1 MPLFSEKSL
10 VEDYFVQ
17 KLQEKG
23 WKFIP
28 ADNLERESLEEPLLT
43 PMLIRALKR
52 LNANIG
58 IGDEEIKQVLN
69 ELKLKTSGAEHCK
82 QILNYLKYGIPIKF
96 ERERVVKN
104 VKLFDYDN
112 TTNNDFS
119 VSRQVTHQ
127 SGDKQIRN
135 DIILYINGI
144 PVVNIECKN
153 PTSLTENWYTAYK
166 QIIDYWKTVPE
177 PYKYIQIG
185 IAAEQTARYFPT
197 APWQQEDVKIHQWR
211 TQNTPDPLDATTEM
225 LTPETLLNII
235 RNYLFFRIEH
245 GATTKVIARYMQYR
259 AAEQIFNRVI
269 GYLKGETDKNKGLI
283 WHWQGSGKTLTMIFA
298 ANKLYRNPLLENPTI
313 FFIVDREELQEQLY
327 QEFTALDITKPETI
341 DTIQALRQTLKHDEN
356 RGKRGIFITLI
367 HKFRPEELTQLQKE
381 LETLSQ
387 KQETIQ
393 NRKNVILF
401 IDEAHRTQYG
411 ILAAQMK
418 QTLKNAFAFA
428 FTGTPIAKTG
438 RDTYQEFSY
447 PDDPQNKCLD
457 RYFII
462 DSIQDGFTLKIAYQP
477 RLEKQEGIHLKK
489 EMLDSFIQ
497 IGIYDEIPEEYREKT
512 EEKIKQKLNQIKIV
526 LENPERIKLVAQDIT
541 EHYKEN
547 LDGKFKAL
555 VVAVNRRACVRYKR
569 ELDKHLPKEYS
580 EVVMTFTRTDPQE
593 IQDYQKELTTRYH
606 GKEIEDILKQ
616 IIDNYKEQDYPKI
629 LIVTD
634 MLLTGFDVPI
644 LQTMYLDK
652 PLKEHRLLQAIAR
665 TNRPYKD
672 IKEAGLIIDYVGILK
687 EFTRAFENYTKE
699 DIQGI
704 LLDLNTLTQEF
715 TQKIDETMALFPDI
729 PKDQDDRQTM
739 LKAFETITTDAPNKQ
754 EGQKAKKFQQ
764 NYRHLRKLFE
774 LLGTH
779 QIKLQKLKEYTW
791 LTQVYG
797 YYIHW
802 LRQEKY
808 EEYRYVPKYF
818 PKTLKYVYKTTQLA
832 DIERQYPTIQFDTN
846 YLKNLQEKI
855 KTKQEKAANILFT
868 LNRFI
873 IIDKHRN
880 PIYETLTEKVERIL
894 KLWKEKTK
902 DYQKIYNQA
911 AQIVNEIQQLQTR
924 QNQLAFTDL
933 QYAILLTLE
942 KTLPPNKNLT
952 QDVQELTAQLQKQ
965 MFKGWQT
972 QQTTRKTIERE
983 TRKYLRKYIKQHNL
997 TLAQINQLHQKIME
1011 SVKTYG

>member
-17 KLQEKG
+17 KLQDQG

-28 ADNLERESLEEPLLT
+28 SDNLERESLEEPLLT

-82 QILNYLKYGIPIKF
+82 QILNHLKYGIPIKF
-96 ERERVVKN
+96 EKERVVKY

-112 TTNNDFS
+112 TANNDFT
-119 VSRQVTHQ
+119 VSRQVIHQ

-153 PTSLTENWYTAYK
+153 PTSLTENWFTAYK

-211 TQNTPDPLDATTEM
+211 TQDKTDPLDAITEM
-225 LTPETLLNII
+225 LTPSTLLNII

-298 ANKLYRNPLLENPTI
+298 ANKLYRHPLLENPTI

-367 HKFRPEELTQLQKE
+367 HKFRPEELTQLQNE
-381 LETLSQ
+381 LNALSQ

-393 NRKNVILF
+393 TRKNVILF

-428 FTGTPIAKTG
+428 LTGTPIAKTG

-447 PDDPQNKCLD
+447 PKEGEKYLD
-457 RYFII
+457 KYFIT
-462 DSIQDGFTLKIAYQP
+462 DSIEDGFTLKIAYQP
-477 RLEKQEGIHLKK
+477 HLEKDVHLKK
-489 EMLDSFIQ
+489 ELLDTFIQ
-497 IGIYDEIPEEYREKT
+497 VEFEEIPEEYREKT
-512 EEKIKQKLNQIKIV
+512 EEKIKQRLNAIKIF
-526 LENPERIKLVAQDIT
+526 LENPDRIKLIAQDIAQ
-541 EHYKEN
+541 HYKEN
-547 LDGKFKAL
+547 LDGKFKAI
-555 VVAVNRRACVRYKR
+555 VVAVNRLACVRYKR
-569 ELDKHLPKEYS
+569 ELDKLLPKEYS
-580 EVVMTFTRTDPQE
+580 EVVMTFTRTDPPE
-593 IQDYQKELTTRYH
+593 IQDYLNELTARYH
-606 GKEIEDILKQ
+606 GKDIEDIRKQ
-616 IIDNYKEQDYPKI
+616 IIDKYKEEEYPKI

-672 IKEAGLIIDYVGILK
+672 LKTAGLIIDYIGILK

-699 DIQGI
+699 DITGV
-704 LLDLNTLTQEF
+704 LLPIDELATEF
-715 TQKIDETMALFPDI
+715 TQTLDQTMALFQGI
-729 PKDQDDRQTM
+729 PTDKDDRQTM
-739 LKAFETITTDAPNKQ
+739 LKAFETITADEQN
-754 EGQKAKKFQQ
+754 AKKFQQ
-764 NYRHLRKLFE
+764 NYRQLRKLFE

-779 QIKLQKLKEYTW
+779 PIKLEKLKEYTW

-802 LRQEKY
+802 LRQEQY
-808 EEYRYVPKYF
+808 EEYKYVQKYF
-818 PKTLKYVYKTTQLA
+818 PKTLKYVYKTTQLS
-832 DIERQYPTIQFDTN
+832 DIERQYPTIQFDAN

-855 KTKQEKAANILFT
+855 KTKEEKAANILFT

-880 PIYETLTEKVERIL
+880 PIYETLTERVERIL

-902 DYQKIYNQA
+902 DYEKIYNEA

-924 QNQLAFTDL
+924 QNQLAFTNM

-942 KTLPPNKNLT
+942 QKLGPNKSLI
-952 QDVQELTAQLQKQ
+952 QDVQELTALLQPF

-972 QQTTRKTIERE
+972 QPTTRKTIERQ

-997 TLAQINQLHQKIME
+997 TLQDIDQLQQKIME
-1011 SVKTYG
+1011 NVKTYG

>member
-1 MPLFSEKSL
+1 MFSEKSL
-10 VEDYFVQ
+10 VEDYFI
-17 KLQEKG
+17 QELEKRG
-23 WKFIP
+23 WKFIS

-43 PMLIRALKR
+43 PNLIRALKR
-52 LNANIG
+52 LNADIG

-96 ERERVVKN
+96 EKERVVKY
-104 VKLFDYDN
+104 VKLFDYDDIQ
-112 TTNNDFS
+112 NNDFT
-119 VSRQVTHQ
+119 VSRQVIHQ
-127 SGDKQIRN
+127 FGDKQIRH
-135 DIILYINGI
+135 DIILYVNGI
-144 PVVNIECKN
+144 PIANIECKN

-166 QIIDYWKTVPE
+166 QITDYQKTVPE

-211 TQNTPDPLDATTEM
+211 TQDKTDPLDAQIEM
-225 LTPETLLNII
+225 LTPTTLLNII
-235 RNYLFFRIEH
+235 QNYLFFRIEH
-245 GATTKVIARYMQYR
+245 GTTTKVITRYMQYQ
-259 AAEQIFNRVI
+259 AAEKIYNRVI
-269 GYLKGETDKNKGLI
+269 DYLEGKETKNKGLI

-298 ANKLYRNPLLENPTI
+298 ANKLYRHPQLENPTI
-313 FFIVDREELQEQLY
+313 FFIVDREELEEQLY

-341 DTIQALRQTLKHDEN
+341 DSIHALRQILKHDEN

-367 HKFRPEELTQLQKE
+367 HKFRPEELTQLQNE
-381 LETLSQ
+381 LEALSQ

-393 NRKNVILF
+393 TRKNVILF

-462 DSIQDGFTLKIAYQP
+462 DSIQDGFTLPIAYQP
-477 RLEKQEGIHLKK
+477 RLEEDVHLKK
-489 EMLDSFIQ
+489 ELLDTFIQ
-497 IGIYDEIPEEYREKT
+497 VEFEEIPEEYREKT
-512 EEKIKQKLNQIKIV
+512 EEKIKQKLNAIKV
-526 LENPERIKLVAQDIT
+526 FLENPERIKLVTQDIAQ
-541 EHYKEN
+541 HYKEN

-555 VVAVNRRACVRYKR
+555 IVAVNRLACVRYKR

-606 GKEIEDILKQ
+606 GKDIEDIRKQ

-699 DIQGI
+699 DIQGV

-715 TQKIDETMALFPDI
+715 TQLIDETMTLFQGI
-729 PKDQDDRQTM
+729 PTDQDDRQTM
-739 LKAFETITTDAPNKQ
+739 LKAFETITTDEKN
-754 EGQKAKKFQQ
+754 AKKFQQ
-764 NYRHLRKLFE
+764 NYRKLRKLFE

-779 QIKLQKLKEYTW
+779 PIKLQKLKQYTW

-802 LRQEKY
+802 LRQEQY

-818 PKTLKYVYKTTQLA
+818 PKTLKYVYKTTQLSE
-832 DIERQYPTIQFDTN
+832 IERQYPTIQFDAD

-855 KTKQEKAANILFT
+855 KTKEEKAANILFT

-880 PIYETLTEKVERIL
+880 PIYETLTQKVERIL

-902 DYQKIYNQA
+902 DYEKIYNQA
-911 AQIVNEIQQLQTR
+911 AQIVNEIQQLKTR
-924 QNQLAFTDL
+924 QKQLAFTDL

-942 KTLPPNKNLT
+942 QKLPANKNLIA
-952 QDVQELTAQLQKQ
+952 DVQELTNQLQKQ
-965 MFKGWQT
+965 MFRGWQT

-983 TRKYLRKYIKQHNL
+983 VRKYLRKYIKQHALNL
-997 TLAQINQLHQKIME
+997 TDLEQLYQKIME

>member
-1 MPLFSEKSL
+1 MFSEKSL

-17 KLQEKG
+17 KLQQKG

-28 ADNLERESLEEPLLT
+28 SDNLERESLEEPLLT

-82 QILNYLKYGIPIKF
+82 QILNHLKYGIPIKF
-96 ERERVVKN
+96 EKERVVKY

-112 TTNNDFS
+112 IQNNDFT
-119 VSRQVTHQ
+119 VSRQVIHQ

-144 PVVNIECKN
+144 PIANIECKN

-166 QIIDYWKTVPE
+166 QIIDYWKTIPE

-211 TQNTPDPLDATTEM
+211 TQDKTDPLDATTEM
-225 LTPETLLNII
+225 LTPSTLLNII

-245 GATTKVIARYMQYR
+245 GATTKVITRYMQYQ
-259 AAEQIFNRVI
+259 ASEKIVNRVL

-298 ANKLYRNPLLENPTI
+298 ANKLYRHPLLENPTI

-341 DTIQALRQTLKHDEN
+341 DTIQALRQILKHDEN

-367 HKFRPEELTQLQKE
+367 HKFRPEELTQLQNE
-381 LETLSQ
+381 LDTLSQ

-393 NRKNVILF
+393 TRKNVILF

-428 FTGTPIAKTG
+428 LTGTPIAKPG
-438 RDTYQEFSY
+438 RDTYDEFSY
-447 PDDPQNKCLD
+447 KPKEPYLD
-457 RYFII
+457 KYFIT
-462 DSIQDGFTLKIAYQP
+462 DSIEDGFTLKIAYQP
-477 RLEKQEGIHLKK
+477 HLEKQEGIHLKK
-489 EMLDSFIQ
+489 EMLDTFIQ
-497 IGIYDEIPEEYREKT
+497 IEFEEIPEEYREKT
-512 EEKIKQKLNQIKIV
+512 EEKIKQKLNAIKV
-526 LENPERIKLVAQDIT
+526 FLENPERIKKVAQDIA

-555 VVAVNRRACVRYKR
+555 VVAVNRLACVRYKR
-569 ELDKHLPKEYS
+569 ELDKLLPKEYT

-593 IQDYQKELTTRYH
+593 IHDYQKELTTRYH
-606 GKEIEDILKQ
+606 GKEIEDTRKQ
-616 IIDNYKEQDYPKI
+616 IIDKYKEEEYPKI

-699 DIQGI
+699 DTTGV
-704 LLDLNTLTQEF
+704 LLPIDELTQEL
-715 TQKIDETMALFPDI
+715 TKTIDETMALFPDI
-729 PKDQDDRQTM
+729 QKDQDDRQTM
-739 LKAFETITTDAPNKQ
+739 LKAFETITTNEQ
-754 EGQKAKKFQQ
+754 NAKKFQQ
-764 NYRHLRKLFE
+764 NYRHL
-774 LLGTH
+774 
-779 QIKLQKLKEYTW
+779 
-791 LTQVYG
+791 
-797 YYIHW
+797 
-802 LRQEKY
+802 
-808 EEYRYVPKYF
+808 
-818 PKTLKYVYKTTQLA
+818 
-832 DIERQYPTIQFDTN
+832 
-846 YLKNLQEKI
+846 
-855 KTKQEKAANILFT
+855 
-868 LNRFI
+868 
-873 IIDKHRN
+873 
-880 PIYETLTEKVERIL
+880 
-894 KLWKEKTK
+894 
-902 DYQKIYNQA
+902 
-911 AQIVNEIQQLQTR
+911 
-924 QNQLAFTDL
+924 
-933 QYAILLTLE
+933 
-942 KTLPPNKNLT
+942 
-952 QDVQELTAQLQKQ
+952 
-965 MFKGWQT
+965 
-972 QQTTRKTIERE
+972 
-983 TRKYLRKYIKQHNL
+983 
-997 TLAQINQLHQKIME
+997 
-1011 SVKTYG
+1011 

>member
-10 VEDYFVQ
+10 VEDYIIQ
-17 KLQEKG
+17 KLEEKS
-23 WKFIP
+23 WKFVP
-28 ADNLERESLEEPLLT
+28 SDNLERESLEEPLLT

-52 LNANIG
+52 LNASIG
-58 IGDEEIKQVLN
+58 IGDEEIKQALN
-69 ELKLKTSGAEHCK
+69 ELKLKTSGAEHAK
-82 QILNYLKYGIPIKF
+82 QILNYFKDGVPVKF
-96 ERERVVKN
+96 EKERVVKY

-112 TTNNDFS
+112 IQNNEFI
-119 VSRQVTHQ
+119 VSRQVIHQ

-135 DIILYINGI
+135 DIILYVNGI
-144 PVVNIECKN
+144 PLVNIECKN

-166 QIIDYWKTVPE
+166 QIQEYQQTVPE

-197 APWQQEDVKIHQWR
+197 APWQKEDVKIHQWR
-211 TQNTPDPLDATTEM
+211 TPDKPDPLDAQTEM
-225 LTPETLLNII
+225 LTPATLLNII
-235 RNYLFFRIEH
+235 RHYLFFRIEH
-245 GATTKVIARYMQYR
+245 GTTTKVITRYMQYQ
-259 AAEQIFNRVI
+259 ASEKIYNRVI
-269 GYLKGETDKNKGLI
+269 AHLQGKETRNKGLI

-298 ANKLYRNPLLENPTI
+298 ANKLYRHPLLENPTI
-313 FFIVDREELQEQLY
+313 FFIVDREELQEQLT
-327 QEFTALDITKPETI
+327 QEFNALDITKPETI
-341 DTIQALRQTLKHDEN
+341 DTIHALRQILRHDEN

-367 HKFRPEELTQLQKE
+367 HKFRPEELTQLQNE
-381 LETLSQ
+381 LDALSQ
-387 KQETIQ
+387 NRETIQ
-393 NRKNVILF
+393 TRRNVILF

-418 QTLKNAFAFA
+418 QILKNAFAFA
-428 FTGTPIAKTG
+428 LTGTPIAKTG

-447 PDDPQNKCLD
+447 PPKEPYLD
-457 RYFII
+457 KYFIT

-477 RLEKQEGIHLKK
+477 HLEKEEGIHLKK
-489 EMLDSFIQ
+489 ELLDTFIQ
-497 IGIYDEIPEEYREKT
+497 IEFEEIPEEYREKT
-512 EEKIKQKLNQIKIV
+512 EEKIKQKLNAIKV
-526 LENPERIKLVAQDIT
+526 FLENPERIKRVAQDIA

-555 VVAVNRRACVRYKR
+555 VVAVNRLACVRYKR
-569 ELDKHLPKEYS
+569 ELDKLLPKEYS
-580 EVVMTFTRTDPQE
+580 EVVMTFTRTDPPE
-593 IQDYQKELTTRYH
+593 IQDYFRELTTRYH
-606 GKEIEDILKQ
+606 DKDPEEIRKQ
-616 IIDNYKEQDYPKI
+616 IIDKYKEEEYPKI

-672 IKEAGLIIDYVGILK
+672 IKEAGLIIDYIGILK

-699 DIQGI
+699 DITGV
-704 LLDLNTLTQEF
+704 LLDIETLTQEF
-715 TQKIDETMALFPDI
+715 NQTLNQTTALFPDI
-729 PKDQDDRQTM
+729 PKDRDDRQTM
-739 LKAFETITTDAPNKQ
+739 LKAFETITADEQNS
-754 EGQKAKKFQQ
+754 KKFRE
-764 NYRHLRKLFE
+764 NYRKLRKLFE

-779 QIKLQKLKEYTW
+779 PIKLERLNEYKW

-802 LRQEKY
+802 LRQEHY
-808 EEYRYVPKYF
+808 EETKYVQKYF

-832 DIERQYPTIQFDTN
+832 EIERQYPTIQFDAD

-855 KTKQEKAANILFT
+855 KTKEEKAANILFT

-902 DYQKIYNQA
+902 DYEKIYNEA

-924 QNQLAFTDL
+924 QKQLAFTDL

-942 KTLPPNKNLT
+942 QTLPPTKDLT
-952 QDVQELTAQLQKQ
+952 QDVNELTALLQPYL
-965 MFKGWQT
+965 FKGWQT
-972 QQTTRKTIERE
+972 QPTTRKTIERE
-983 TRKYLRKYIKQHNL
+983 TRKYLRKYIKQHGL
-997 TLAQINQLHQKIME
+997 TLQQIDQLHQKIIE
-1011 SVKTYG
+1011 KVKTYG

>member
-1 MPLFSEKSL
+1 
-10 VEDYFVQ
+10 VEDYFIQ
-17 KLQEKG
+17 RLQEKG
-23 WKFIP
+23 WKFIF

-43 PMLIRALKR
+43 PNLIRALKR

-58 IGDEEIKQVLN
+58 VGDEEIKQVLN

-96 ERERVVKN
+96 EKERVVKY
-104 VKLFDYDN
+104 VKLFDYN
-112 TTNNDFS
+112 TIQNNDFAL
-119 VSRQVTHQ
+119 SRQVIHQ

-135 DIILYINGI
+135 DIILYINSI
-144 PVVNIECKN
+144 PIANIECKN

-177 PYKYIQIG
+177 PYKYIQMG
-185 IAAEQTARYFPT
+185 IAAEQTARYFST

-211 TQNTPDPLDATTEM
+211 TTDKPDPIDAQIEM
-225 LTPETLLNII
+225 LTPNTLLNII

-245 GATTKVIARYMQYR
+245 GTTTKVITRYMQYR
-259 AAEQIFNRVI
+259 AAEQIYNRVI
-269 GYLKGETDKNKGLI
+269 NCLQGKEDKNKGLI

-298 ANKLYRNPLLENPTI
+298 ANKLYRDPTLENPTI

-327 QEFTALDITKPETI
+327 QEFTALDITKPELINTI
-341 DTIQALRQTLKHDEN
+341 DTLKTILKHDEGK
-356 RGKRGIFITLI
+356 GKRGIFITLI
-367 HKFRPEELTQLQKE
+367 HKFRPEEFQQLQKD
-381 LETLSQ
+381 LEKLSQ
-387 KQETIQ
+387 THETILT
-393 NRKNVILF
+393 RKNVIAF

-411 ILAAQMK
+411 TLAGQMK
-418 QTLKNAFAFA
+418 QVLKNAFFFA
-428 FTGTPIAKTG
+428 LTGTPIAKIR
-438 RDTYQEFSY
+438 RDTYREFSY
-447 PDDPQNKCLD
+447 PSEELYLD
-457 RYFII
+457 KYFII
-462 DSIQDGFTLKIAYQP
+462 DSIEDGFTLKIAYQP
-477 RLEKQEGIHLKK
+477 RLEEDVHLKK
-489 EMLDSFIQ
+489 EMLDTFIQ
-497 IGIYDEIPEEYREKT
+497 VEFDEIPEEYREKT
-512 EEKIKQKLNQIKIV
+512 EEKIKQKLNTIKIF
-526 LENPERIKLVAQDIT
+526 LENPERIKLVAQDIAQ
-541 EHYKEN
+541 HFKEN

-555 VVAVNRRACVRYKR
+555 VVAVNRLACVRYKR
-569 ELDKHLPKEYS
+569 ELDKLLPKEYT

-593 IQDYQKELTTRYH
+593 IQDYLKELTTRYR
-606 GKEIEDILKQ
+606 GKDIEDTRKQ
-616 IIDNYKEQDYPKI
+616 IIDKYKEEEYPKI

-715 TQKIDETMALFPDI
+715 TETIEETMALFPGI

-739 LKAFETITTDAPNKQ
+739 LKAFETITTNEQ
-754 EGQKAKKFQQ
+754 NAKKFQQ

-779 QIKLQKLKEYTW
+779 EIKLQRLKEYAW

-802 LRQEKY
+802 LRQERY

-818 PKTLKYVYKTTQLA
+818 PKTLKYVYKTTELA
-832 DIERQYPTIQFDTN
+832 QIERQYLTIQFDAD

-880 PIYETLTEKVERIL
+880 PIYETLTQKVERIL

-902 DYQKIYNQA
+902 DYEKIYNQA
-911 AQIVNEIQQLQTR
+911 AQIVNEINQLQTR
-924 QNQLAFTDL
+924 QKQLAFTDL

-942 KTLPPNKNLT
+942 QKLHPSKNLT
-952 QDVQELTAQLQKQ
+952 QDVQELTSQLQTQ

-983 TRKYLRKYIKQHNL
+983 VRKYLRKYIKQHNL
-997 TLAQINQLHQKIME
+997 TLPQIDELHQKIME

>member
-17 KLQEKG
+17 KLEERG

-28 ADNLERESLEEPLLT
+28 SDNLERESLEEPLLT

-82 QILNYLKYGIPIKF
+82 QILNHVKYGIPIKF
-96 ERERVVKN
+96 EKERVVKY

-112 TTNNDFS
+112 TANNDFI
-119 VSRQVTHQ
+119 VSRQVIHQ

-153 PTSLTENWYTAYK
+153 PTSLTENWFTAYK

-211 TQNTPDPLDATTEM
+211 TQDKTDPLDAITEM
-225 LTPETLLNII
+225 LTPSTLLNII

-245 GATTKVIARYMQYR
+245 GTTTKVIARYMQYR

-298 ANKLYRNPLLENPTI
+298 ANKLYRHPLLENPTI

-367 HKFRPEELTQLQKE
+367 HKFRPEELTQLQNE
-381 LETLSQ
+381 LDTLSQ

-393 NRKNVILF
+393 TRKNVILF

-411 ILAAQMK
+411 ILATQMK
-418 QTLKNAFAFA
+418 RTLKNAFAFA
-428 FTGTPIAKTG
+428 LTGTPIAKPG
-438 RDTYQEFSY
+438 RDTYDEFSY
-447 PDDPQNKCLD
+447 KPEELYLD
-457 RYFII
+457 KYFIT
-462 DSIQDGFTLKIAYQP
+462 DSIEDGFTLKIAYQP
-477 RLEKQEGIHLKK
+477 HLEKQEGIHLKK
-489 EMLDSFIQ
+489 EMLDTFIQ
-497 IGIYDEIPEEYREKT
+497 VEFEEIPEEYREKT

-526 LENPERIKLVAQDIT
+526 LENPERIKLVAQDIA
-541 EHYKEN
+541 EHFKEN

-606 GKEIEDILKQ
+606 GKDIEDIRKQ
-616 IIDNYKEQDYPKI
+616 IIDKYKEEEYPKI

-672 IKEAGLIIDYVGILK
+672 LKTAGLIIDYVGILK

-699 DIQGI
+699 DITGV
-704 LLDLNTLTQEF
+704 LLPIDELATEF
-715 TQKIDETMALFPDI
+715 TQTLDQTMALFQDI
-729 PKDQDDRQTM
+729 PTDKDDRQTM
-739 LKAFETITTDAPNKQ
+739 LKAFETITADEQN
-754 EGQKAKKFQQ
+754 AKKFRN
-764 NYRHLRKLFE
+764 NYRQLRKLFE

-779 QIKLQKLKEYTW
+779 PIKLEKLKEYTW

-802 LRQEKY
+802 LRQEQY
-808 EEYRYVPKYF
+808 EEYKYVQKYF
-818 PKTLKYVYKTTQLA
+818 PKTLKYVYKTTQLS
-832 DIERQYPTIQFDTN
+832 DIERQYPTIQFDAN

-855 KTKQEKAANILFT
+855 KTKEEKAANILFT

-880 PIYETLTEKVERIL
+880 PIYETLTERVERIL

-902 DYQKIYNQA
+902 DYEKIYNEA

-924 QNQLAFTDL
+924 QNQLAFTNM

-942 KTLPPNKNLT
+942 QKLGPNKSLI
-952 QDVQELTAQLQKQ
+952 QDVQELTALLQPF

-972 QQTTRKTIERE
+972 QPTTRKTIERQ

-997 TLAQINQLHQKIME
+997 TLQDIDQLQQKIME
-1011 SVKTYG
+1011 NVKTYG

>member
-10 VEDYFVQ
+10 VEDYIVQ
-17 KLQEKG
+17 KLQDEG

-28 ADNLERESLEEPLLT
+28 SDNLERESLEEPLLT

-58 IGDEEIKQVLN
+58 IGDEETKQVLN

-82 QILNYLKYGIPIKF
+82 QILNHLKCGIPIKF
-96 ERERVVKN
+96 EKERVVKY

-112 TTNNDFS
+112 IQNNDFI
-119 VSRQVTHQ
+119 VSRQVIHQ

-153 PTSLTENWYTAYK
+153 PTSLTENWFTAYK

-211 TQNTPDPLDATTEM
+211 TQDKTDPLDAITEM
-225 LTPETLLNII
+225 LTPHTLLDII

-245 GATTKVIARYMQYR
+245 GTTTKVITRYMQYR
-259 AAEQIFNRVI
+259 APEQIFNRVI
-269 GYLKGETDKNKGLI
+269 GYLKGETDKNKGLV

-298 ANKLYRNPLLENPTI
+298 ANKLYRHPSLENPTI

-341 DTIQALRQTLKHDEN
+341 DTIHALRQTLKHDEN

-367 HKFRPEELTQLQKE
+367 HKFRPEELTQLQNE

-393 NRKNVILF
+393 TRKNVILF

-489 EMLDSFIQ
+489 EMLDTFIQ
-497 IGIYDEIPEEYREKT
+497 IEFEEIPEEYREKT
-512 EEKIKQKLNQIKIV
+512 EEKIKQKLNTIKV
-526 LENPERIKLVAQDIT
+526 YLENPERIKLVTQDIAQ
-541 EHYKEN
+541 HFKEN

-555 VVAVNRRACVRYKR
+555 IVAVNRRACVRYKR
-569 ELDKHLPKEYS
+569 ELDKLLPKEYS
-580 EVVMTFTRTDPQE
+580 EVVMTFTRTDRQE
-593 IQDYQKELTTRYH
+593 IQDYLKELTARYH
-606 GKEIEDILKQ
+606 GKEIEDIRKQ

-699 DIQGI
+699 DITGV
-704 LLDLNTLTQEF
+704 LLPIDELATEF
-715 TQKIDETMALFPDI
+715 TQTLDQTMALFQGI
-729 PKDQDDRQTM
+729 PTDKDDRQTM
-739 LKAFETITTDAPNKQ
+739 LKAFETITAD
-754 EGQKAKKFQQ
+754 EQKAKKFQQ
-764 NYRHLRKLFE
+764 NYRQLRKLFE

-779 QIKLQKLKEYTW
+779 PIKLEKLKEYTW

-802 LRQEKY
+802 LRQEQY
-808 EEYRYVPKYF
+808 EEYKYVQKYF
-818 PKTLKYVYKTTQLA
+818 PKTLKYVYKATQLS
-832 DIERQYPTIQFDTN
+832 DIERQYSTIQFDAN
-846 YLKNLQEKI
+846 YLKNLEEKI
-855 KTKQEKAANILFT
+855 KTKEEKAANILFT

-880 PIYETLTEKVERIL
+880 PIYETLTERVERIL

-902 DYQKIYNQA
+902 DYEKIYNEA

-924 QNQLAFTDL
+924 QNQLAFTNM

-942 KTLPPNKNLT
+942 QKLGPNKSLI
-952 QDVQELTAQLQKQ
+952 QDVQELTVMLQPL

-972 QQTTRKTIERE
+972 QPTTRKTIERQ

-997 TLAQINQLHQKIME
+997 TLQDIDQLQQKIIE
-1011 SVKTYG
+1011 NVKTYG

>member
-10 VEDYFVQ
+10 VEDYFIQ

-28 ADNLERESLEEPLLT
+28 ADNLERESFEEPLLT

-58 IGDEEIKQVLN
+58 IGNEEIKQVLN

-82 QILNYLKYGIPIKF
+82 QILNHLKYGIPIKF
-96 ERERVVKN
+96 EKERVVKYI
-104 VKLFDYDN
+104 KLFDYDN
-112 TTNNDFS
+112 TANNDFT
-119 VSRQVTHQ
+119 VSRQVIHQ

-144 PVVNIECKN
+144 PIANIECKN
-153 PTSLTENWYTAYK
+153 PTSLTENWFTAYK

-185 IAAEQTARYFPT
+185 VAAEQTARYFPT

-211 TQNTPDPLDATTEM
+211 TQDTPDPLDAITEM

-245 GATTKVIARYMQYR
+245 GTTTKVIARYMQYR

-269 GYLKGETDKNKGLI
+269 GCLKGETDKNKGLI

-298 ANKLYRNPLLENPTI
+298 ANKLYRNPQLENPTI

-327 QEFTALDITKPETI
+327 QEFTALDITKPELINTI
-341 DTIQALRQTLKHDEN
+341 DTLKTILKHDEGK
-356 RGKRGIFITLI
+356 GKRGIFITLI
-367 HKFRPEELTQLQKE
+367 HKFRPEEFQQLQKD
-381 LETLSQ
+381 LEKLSQ
-387 KQETIQ
+387 THQTIVT
-393 NRKNVILF
+393 RKNVIAF

-411 ILAAQMK
+411 TLAGQMK
-418 QTLKNAFAFA
+418 QLLKNAFFFA
-428 FTGTPIAKTG
+428 LTGTPIAKIK
-438 RDTYQEFSY
+438 RDTYREFSY
-447 PDDPQNKCLD
+447 PSEETYLD
-457 RYFII
+457 KYFIT
-462 DSIQDGFTLKIAYQP
+462 DSIEDGFTLKIAYQP
-477 RLEKQEGIHLKK
+477 HLEKDVHLKK
-489 EMLDSFIQ
+489 ELLDTFIQ
-497 IGIYDEIPEEYREKT
+497 VEFEEIPEEYREKT
-512 EEKIKQKLNQIKIV
+512 EEKIKQKLNTIKV
-526 LENPERIKLVAQDIT
+526 YLENPERIKLIAQDIA
-541 EHYKEN
+541 HHFKEN
-547 LDGKFKAL
+547 LDGKFKAI
-555 VVAVNRRACVRYKR
+555 VVAVNRLACVRYKR
-569 ELDKHLPKEYS
+569 ELDKLLPKEYS

-593 IQDYQKELTTRYH
+593 IQDYLNELTARYH
-606 GKEIEDILKQ
+606 GKDIEDIRKQ
-616 IIDNYKEQDYPKI
+616 IIDKYKEEEYPKI

-672 IKEAGLIIDYVGILK
+672 LKTAGLIIDYIGILK

-699 DIQGI
+699 DITGV
-704 LLDLNTLTQEF
+704 LLPIDELATEF
-715 TQKIDETMALFPDI
+715 TQTLDQTMALFQGI
-729 PKDQDDRQTM
+729 PTDKDDRQTM
-739 LKAFETITTDAPNKQ
+739 LKAFETITADEQN
-754 EGQKAKKFQQ
+754 AKKFQQ
-764 NYRHLRKLFE
+764 NYRQLRKLFE

-779 QIKLQKLKEYTW
+779 PIKLEKLKEYTW

-802 LRQEKY
+802 LRQEQY
-808 EEYRYVPKYF
+808 EEYKYVQKYF
-818 PKTLKYVYKTTQLA
+818 PKTLKYVYKTTQLS
-832 DIERQYPTIQFDTN
+832 DIERQYPTIQFDAN

-855 KTKQEKAANILFT
+855 KTKEEKAANILFT

-880 PIYETLTEKVERIL
+880 PIYETLTERVERIL

-902 DYQKIYNQA
+902 DYEKIYNEA

-924 QNQLAFTDL
+924 QNQLAFTNM

-942 KTLPPNKNLT
+942 QKLGPNKNLI
-952 QDVQELTAQLQKQ
+952 QDVQELTALLQPL

-972 QQTTRKTIERE
+972 QPTTRKTIERQ

-997 TLAQINQLHQKIME
+997 TLQDIDQLQQKIME
-1011 SVKTYG
+1011 NVKTYG

>member
-10 VEDYFVQ
+10 VEDYFTQ
-17 KLQEKG
+17 RLEEKG
-23 WKFIP
+23 WKFIQ

-43 PMLIRALKR
+43 PNLIRTLKR
-52 LNANIG
+52 LNANIS
-58 IGDEEIKQVLN
+58 IGEEEIKQVLN

-96 ERERVVKN
+96 EKERVVKY

-112 TTNNDFS
+112 LQNNDFTI
-119 VSRQVTHQ
+119 SRQVIHQ

-144 PVVNIECKN
+144 PIANIECKN

-197 APWQQEDVKIHQWR
+197 ASWQQEDVKIHQWR
-211 TQNTPDPLDATTEM
+211 TPDKPDPLDAQIEM
-225 LTPETLLNII
+225 LTPNTLLNII
-235 RNYLFFRIEH
+235 QNYLFFRIEH
-245 GATTKVIARYMQYR
+245 GTTTKVITRYMQYR
-259 AAEQIFNRVI
+259 AAEQIYNRVI
-269 GYLKGETDKNKGLI
+269 NYLIQKEDKNKGLI

-298 ANKLYRNPLLENPTI
+298 ANKLYRHLQLENPTI

-341 DTIQALRQTLKHDEN
+341 DSIYALKTILKHDEN

-367 HKFRPEELTQLQKE
+367 HKFRPEEFTQLQKE
-381 LETLSQ
+381 LDKLSQ

-393 NRKNVILF
+393 TRKNVILF

-411 ILAAQMK
+411 LLAAQMK

-428 FTGTPIAKTG
+428 LTGTPIAKPA

-447 PDDPQNKCLD
+447 PPKETYLD
-457 RYFII
+457 KYFII
-462 DSIQDGFTLKIAYQP
+462 DSIEDGFTLKIAYQP
-477 RLEKQEGIHLKK
+477 RLEENVHLKK
-489 EMLDSFIQ
+489 EMLNTFIQ
-497 IGIYDEIPEEYREKT
+497 VEFDEIPEEYREKT
-512 EEKIKQKLNQIKIV
+512 EEKIKQKLNAIKV
-526 LENPERIKLVAQDIT
+526 FLENPERIKLVTQDIAQ
-541 EHYKEN
+541 HFKEN

-555 VVAVNRRACVRYKR
+555 IVAVNRLACVRYKR
-569 ELDKHLPKEYS
+569 ELDKLLPKEYS

-593 IQDYQKELTTRYH
+593 IQDYLKELTARYH
-606 GKEIEDILKQ
+606 GKEIEDIRKQ
-616 IIDNYKEQDYPKI
+616 IIDKYKEEEYPKI

-687 EFTRAFENYTKE
+687 EFTKAFENYTKE
-699 DIQGI
+699 DIQGV
-704 LLDLNTLTQEF
+704 LLDLNTLTEEF
-715 TQKIDETMALFPDI
+715 TQLINETTVLFQDI
-729 PKDQDDRQTM
+729 PKDQDNRQTM
-739 LKAFETITTDAPNKQ
+739 LKAFETITTNEKN
-754 EGQKAKKFQQ
+754 AKKFQT
-764 NYRHLRKLFE
+764 NYRRLRKLFE

-779 QIKLQKLKEYTW
+779 PIKLQKLKEYTW

-802 LRQEKY
+802 LRQERY

-832 DIERQYPTIQFDTN
+832 DIEKQYLTIQFDAD

-855 KTKQEKAANILFT
+855 KTKEEKAANILFT

-880 PIYETLTEKVERIL
+880 PIYETLTQKVERIL

-902 DYQKIYNQA
+902 DYEKIYNQA
-911 AQIVNEIQQLQTR
+911 AQIVNEINQLQTR
-924 QNQLAFTDL
+924 QKQLAFTDL

-942 KTLPPNKNLT
+942 QKLPASKDLT
-952 QDVQELTAQLQKQ
+952 QDVHELTAQLQPQ
-965 MFKGWQT
+965 LFKGWQT
-972 QQTTRKTIERE
+972 QQTTRKTIERQI
-983 TRKYLRKYIKQHNL
+983 RKHLRKYIKQYSL
-997 TLAQINQLHQKIME
+997 SLSDLEQLYQKIIE

>member
-10 VEDYFVQ
+10 VEDYFIQ
-17 KLQEKG
+17 KLLERG
-23 WKFIP
+23 WKFIS
-28 ADNLERESLEEPLLT
+28 ADNLERENLEEPLLT
-43 PMLIRALKR
+43 PNLIRALKR
-52 LNANIG
+52 LNADIQ

-69 ELKLKTSGAEHCK
+69 ELKLKTSGAEHAK
-82 QILNYLKYGIPIKF
+82 QVLNYLKCGIPIKF
-96 ERERVVKN
+96 EKERVVKY
-104 VKLFDYDN
+104 VRLFDYDN
-112 TTNNDFS
+112 IQNNEFII
-119 VSRQVTHQ
+119 SRQVIHQ

-135 DIILYINGI
+135 DLILYVNGI
-144 PVVNIECKN
+144 PIVNIECKN
-153 PTSLTENWYTAYK
+153 PASLTENWFTAYK
-166 QIIDYWKTVPE
+166 QIIEYEQTAPE
-177 PYKYIQIG
+177 PYKYVQIG
-185 IAAEQTARYFPT
+185 IAAEQTAKYFPT

-211 TQNTPDPLDATTEM
+211 APDKPDPIDATIEM
-225 LTPETLLNII
+225 LTPATLLNII
-235 RNYLFFRIEH
+235 QNYLFFRIEH
-245 GATTKVIARYMQYR
+245 GTTTKVITRYMQYR
-259 AAEQIFNRVI
+259 AAEQIYNRVTNHI
-269 GYLKGETDKNKGLI
+269 QGKETKNKGLI

-298 ANKLYRNPLLENPTI
+298 ANKLYRDPTLENPTI
-313 FFIVDREELQEQLY
+313 FFIVDREELEEQLY

-341 DTIQALRQTLKHDEN
+341 DSINALRTIIKHDEN

-367 HKFRPEELTQLQKE
+367 HKFRPEELQQLQKE
-381 LETLSQ
+381 IDRLS
-387 KQETIQ
+387 KIQETIQ
-393 NRKNVILF
+393 TRKNVILF

-428 FTGTPIAKTG
+428 LTGTPIAKPG
-438 RDTYQEFSY
+438 KDTYQEFSY
-447 PDDPQNKCLD
+447 PPKENYLD
-457 RYFII
+457 KYFII

-477 RLEKQEGIHLKK
+477 RLEKDVHLNKQ
-489 EMLDSFIQ
+489 MLDTFIQ
-497 IGIYDEIPEEYREKT
+497 VEFDEIPEEYREKT
-512 EEKIKQKLNQIKIV
+512 EEKIKQKLNQIKV
-526 LENPERIKLVAQDIT
+526 FLENTDRIKLVAQDIAQ
-541 EHYKEN
+541 HFKEN
-547 LDGKFKAL
+547 IDGKFKAL
-555 VVAVNRRACVRYKR
+555 VVAVSRLACVRYKR
-569 ELDKHLPKEYS
+569 ELDKLLPKEYT
-580 EVVMTFTRTDPQE
+580 EVIMTFTRTDRQE
-593 IQDYQKELTTRYH
+593 IQDYLKELTTRYH
-606 GKEIEDILKQ
+606 GKDIEDTRKQ
-616 IIDNYKEQDYPKI
+616 IIDKYKEEEYPKI

-687 EFTRAFENYTKE
+687 EFTKAFENYTKE
-699 DIQGI
+699 DIQGV
-704 LLDLNTLTQEF
+704 LLDLNKLTQDF
-715 TQKIDETMALFPDI
+715 SQTLDETVALFQDI
-729 PKDQDDRQTM
+729 PKDQDNRQTM
-739 LKAFETITTDAPNKQ
+739 LQAFETITTDEKN
-754 EGQKAKKFQQ
+754 AKKFQE

-779 QIKLQKLKEYTW
+779 EIKLQRLKEYAW

-802 LRQEKY
+802 LRQKQY
-808 EEYRYVPKYF
+808 EEAKYVTKYF
-818 PKTLKYVYKTTQLA
+818 SKTLKYVYKTTQLEN
-832 DIERQYPTIQFDTN
+832 IEKQYPTIQFDEN

-855 KTKQEKAANILFT
+855 KTKEEKAANILFT

-902 DYQKIYNQA
+902 DYEKIYNQA
-911 AQIVNEIQQLQTR
+911 AQIVNEINQLQRR
-924 QNQLAFTDL
+924 QKQLAFNDL

-942 KTLPPNKNLT
+942 QKLGTNKNLT
-952 QDVQELTAQLQKQ
+952 QDVKELTSHLQTQ

-983 TRKYLRKYIKQHNL
+983 VRKYLRKYIKQQGL
-997 TLAQINQLHQKIME
+997 SLSDLEQLYQKITE

>member
-1 MPLFSEKSL
+1 MPFFSERSL

-17 KLQEKG
+17 KLQQKG
-23 WKFIP
+23 WKFISS
-28 ADNLERESLEEPLLT
+28 DNLERESLEEPLLT
-43 PMLIRALKR
+43 SMLIRALKR

-82 QILNYLKYGIPIKF
+82 QILNNLKYGIPIKF
-96 ERERVVKN
+96 EKERVVKY

-112 TTNNDFS
+112 ISSNDFI
-119 VSRQVTHQ
+119 VSRQIIHK

-144 PVVNIECKN
+144 PVVNIECKS
-153 PTSLTENWYTAYK
+153 PTSLTENWYTAYR
-166 QIIDYWKTVPE
+166 QIMDYWKSVPE

-185 IAAEQTARYFPT
+185 VAAEQTARYFPT
-197 APWQQEDVKIHQWR
+197 APWQQEDVKTHQWR
-211 TQNTPDPLDATTEM
+211 AQDRADPLDAQIEM
-225 LTPETLLNII
+225 LTPPTLLNII

-269 GYLKGETDKNKGLI
+269 GHLKGETDKNKGLI

-298 ANKLYRNPLLENPTI
+298 ANKLYRHPLLENPTI
-313 FFIVDREELQEQLY
+313 FLIVDREELQEQLY

-341 DTIQALRQTLKHDEN
+341 DTIHSLRQTLKHDEN

-367 HKFRPEELTQLQKE
+367 HKFRPEELTQLQIE
-381 LETLSQ
+381 LDALSG

-393 NRKNVILF
+393 TRKNVILF

-418 QTLKNAFAFA
+418 KILKGAFAFA
-428 FTGTPIAKTG
+428 LTGTPIAKTG

-447 PDDPQNKCLD
+447 PHEGEKYLD
-457 RYFII
+457 KYFIT
-462 DSIQDGFTLKIAYQP
+462 DSIEDGFTLKIAYQP
-477 RLEKQEGIHLKK
+477 HLEKDVHLKK
-489 EMLDSFIQ
+489 ELLDTFIQ
-497 IGIYDEIPEEYREKT
+497 VEFEEIPEEYREKT
-512 EEKIKQKLNQIKIV
+512 EEKIKQRLNAIKIF
-526 LENPERIKLVAQDIT
+526 LENPERIKLIAQDIAQ
-541 EHYKEN
+541 HYKEN

-555 VVAVNRRACVRYKR
+555 VVAVNRLACVRYKR
-569 ELDKHLPKEYS
+569 ELDKLLPKDYT

-593 IQDYQKELTTRYH
+593 IQDYLKELTARYH
-606 GKEIEDILKQ
+606 GKEIEDIRKQ
-616 IIDNYKEQDYPKI
+616 IIESYREEEYPKI

-665 TNRPYKD
+665 TNRPYRDLKT
-672 IKEAGLIIDYVGILK
+672 AGLIIDYVGILK

-699 DIQGI
+699 DITGV
-704 LLDLNTLTQEF
+704 LLPIEELVTEF
-715 TQKIDETMALFPDI
+715 TQTLDQTMVLFQGI
-729 PKDQDDRQTM
+729 PTDRDDRETM
-739 LKAFETITTDAPNKQ
+739 LKAFETITAD
-754 EGQKAKKFQQ
+754 EQKAKKFQQ
-764 NYRHLRKLFE
+764 NYRQLRKLFE

-779 QIKLQKLKEYTW
+779 PIKLERLKEYTW

-802 LRQEKY
+802 LRQEQY
-808 EEYRYVPKYF
+808 EEYKYVQKYF
-818 PKTLKYVYKTTQLA
+818 PKTLKYVYRTTQVSE
-832 DIERQYPTIQFDTN
+832 IERHYPTIQFDSN

-855 KTKQEKAANILFT
+855 KTKEERAANILFT
-868 LNRFI
+868 LNRFV

-880 PIYETLTEKVERIL
+880 PIYETLTERVERIL
-894 KLWKEKTK
+894 KLWKEKIK
-902 DYQKIYNQA
+902 DYERIYNEG
-911 AQIVNEIQQLQTR
+911 AQIFNEIQKLQAR
-924 QNQLAFTDL
+924 QNQLSFTNM

-942 KTLPPNKNLT
+942 QKLGSDEKLVK
-952 QDVQELTAQLQKQ
+952 DVQELTEILQPL

-972 QQTTRKTIERE
+972 QPTTKKKIEAQIR
-983 TRKYLRKYIKQHNL
+983 RCLRKYKKQHNL
-997 TLAQINQLHQKIME
+997 TLQDIDQLQQEIME
-1011 SVKTYG
+1011 KVETYG